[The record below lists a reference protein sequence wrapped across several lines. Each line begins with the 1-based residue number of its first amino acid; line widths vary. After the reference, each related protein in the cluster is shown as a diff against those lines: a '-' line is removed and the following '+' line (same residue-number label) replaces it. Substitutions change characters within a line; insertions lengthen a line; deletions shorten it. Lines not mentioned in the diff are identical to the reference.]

1 MKNTWLG
8 NKMIIKLIIH
18 ESKINKLRNDL
29 EHLLLNIDYISFN
42 KVMDN
47 LGLDSTIT
55 DYNIFLDDSV
65 INQFTKIKS
74 EKLYLWKI

>member
-1 MKNTWLG
+1 
-8 NKMIIKLIIH
+8 MIIEYMMH
-18 ESKINKLRNDL
+18 DSKINKLRNDL
-29 EHLLLNIDYISFN
+29 ENLLLNIDYISFN
-42 KVMDN
+42 KVMNN

-74 EKLYLWKI
+74 ENLYLWKI